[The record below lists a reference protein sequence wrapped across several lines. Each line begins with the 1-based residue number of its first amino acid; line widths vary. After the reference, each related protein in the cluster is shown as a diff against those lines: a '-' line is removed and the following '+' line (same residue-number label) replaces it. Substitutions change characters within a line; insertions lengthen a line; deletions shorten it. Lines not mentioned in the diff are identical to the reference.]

1 MSHPRGLN
9 FGSASAELPAE
20 LDLLIVGGGVM
31 GLSLAY
37 NLARYHAQHID
48 PKRIAIVERS
58 YLVSGASGRN
68 GGGLRMQWGD
78 AGNVA
83 LMRESIEICRGLAQE
98 LDINLWFRQ
107 GGYLFLARTESGER
121 RLHRNVAIHE
131 EVGVATRLLAARE
144 ALELVPELDV
154 SEVRVAAYNPDDGV
168 VFPWP
173 FVWGYAKGAVARGVT
188 IRTHTPLVGLE
199 PGAGLSGSDSRQG
212 GFCARLSSGETLR
225 AARVVN
231 ATGAWSVGINRTLGI
246 DLPNHPHRHE
256 ILSSE
261 PLKPF
266 LDPLV
271 VDLETGLYFSQS
283 TRGELVTGITL
294 PDPPG
299 LPASADIELGSSLRF
314 LSNVARALIRVLPL
328 ARFLTPL
335 RQWSGPYDV
344 SPDGDAIV
352 GPSPDH
358 PDLIQLCGFTG
369 HGFMMAPAVGRMLAR
384 WIASGHGHPMLERW
398 DPMRFRDGRQLRRE
412 DMIIG

>member
-1 MSHPRGLN
+1 MTSETSDL
-9 FGSASAELPAE
+9 GSASVELPAE
-20 LDLLIVGGGVM
+20 LDLLIIGGGVM
-31 GLSLAY
+31 GLAIAY
-37 NLARYHAQHID
+37 NLALEAKARA
-48 PKRIAIVERS
+48 KRGGAPLGKVAVVERS

-68 GGGLRMQWGD
+68 GGGVRMQWGD

-83 LMRESIEICRGLAQE
+83 LMRESIDICRGLAQD

-121 RLHRNVAIHE
+121 RLHRNVAVHE
-131 EVGVATRLLAARE
+131 QVGVPTRLLAARE
-144 ALELVPELDV
+144 ALELVPQLDV
-154 SEVRVAAYNPDDGV
+154 SEVRVAAYNPEDGV

-173 FVWGYAKGAVARGVT
+173 FVWGYAGRAIAAGVV
-188 IRTHTPLVGLE
+188 IRTHTGVTRLE
-199 PGAGLSGSDSRQG
+199 PSERG
-212 GFCARLSSGETLR
+212 GFFVSLSSGER
-225 AARVVN
+225 VWARKVIN
-231 ATGAWSVGINRTLGI
+231 ATGAWSTELNRSLGI

-283 TRGELVTGITL
+283 TRGEIVTGITM

-299 LPASADIELGSSLRF
+299 REPSLEVELGSSLRF

-328 ARFLTPL
+328 ARFLKPL
-335 RQWSGPYDV
+335 RQWAGPYDI

-352 GPSPDH
+352 GPSPGH
-358 PDLIQLCGFTG
+358 PDLIQVCGFTG
-369 HGFMMAPAVGRMLAR
+369 HGFMMAPVVGRLLAR
-384 WIASGHGHPMLERW
+384 NLVHDEAHPMLERW
-398 DPMRFRDGRQLRRE
+398 DPCRFRDGRELRRE

>member
-1 MSHPRGLN
+1 MSSTL
-9 FGSASAELPAE
+9 GSPSEAIPDE
-20 LDLLIVGGGVM
+20 LDLLIIGGGVM
-31 GLSLAY
+31 GLAIAY
-37 NLARYHAQHID
+37 NLAREAAAARR
-48 PKRIAIVERS
+48 PLGKIAVVERS

-83 LMRESIEICRGLAQE
+83 LMRESIDICRGLAQE

-121 RLHRNVAIHE
+121 RLHRNVAVHE
-131 EVGVATRLLAARE
+131 QVGAPTRLLAARE
-144 ALELVPELDV
+144 ALELVPQLDV
-154 SEVRVAAYNPDDGV
+154 SEVRVAAYNPEDGV

-173 FVWGYAKGAVARGVT
+173 FVWGYAARAAAAGVV
-188 IRTHTPLVGLE
+188 IRTYTDVTRLE
-199 PGAGLSGSDSRQG
+199 PSDRG
-212 GFCARLSSGETLR
+212 GFVASLASGER
-225 AARVVN
+225 VWARKVIN
-231 ATGAWSVGINRTLGI
+231 ATGAWSIELNRALGI
-246 DLPNHPHRHE
+246 ELPNHPHRHE

-283 TRGELVTGITL
+283 TRGEIVTGITM

-299 LPASADIELGSSLRF
+299 REPDRHVELGSSLRF
-314 LSNVARALIRVLPL
+314 LSNVSRALIRVLPL
-328 ARFLTPL
+328 ARFLKPL
-335 RQWSGPYDV
+335 RQWAGPYDI

-358 PDLIQLCGFTG
+358 PDLIQVCGFTG
-369 HGFMMAPAVGRMLAR
+369 HGFMMAPAVGRLLAR
-384 WIASGHGHPMLERW
+384 NLLFDEPHPMLERW
-398 DPMRFRDGRQLRRE
+398 DPCRFRDGREVRRE